1 MTSSTPDP
9 TQSAQG
15 TPGARMNPQAP
26 PVISIDTSII
36 DADEKQPPVLIEP
49 TPSYSPTVK
58 EEATPCDESDFSSH
72 AEEAQQHLNED
83 ADPSLGGGYKWAPKQ
98 LSHLIDPKSVFV
110 LAEMGGL
117 EGLQADLNTNL
128 QSGLSEEDAGA
139 RDARIEAYDRNILPE
154 KKAKSLFYLM
164 WMALQDKVL
173 ILLTVAA
180 IISLALGLYETFGQ
194 PDEYD
199 AQGRKLPKVD
209 WVEGVAIMV
218 AIIIV
223 VVVGAGNDWQKELR
237 FVKLNKKKEDRMIRV
252 IRSGKTQEVPI
263 AELLV
268 GDLVLLEPGDMIP
281 ADGILVS
288 GHNIKCDESSATGE
302 TDTMKKVSGFDAMT
316 AYESRVDGITRGKV
330 DPFILS
336 GSKVLEGIGTY
347 VVTAVGP
354 NSLFGKTLLSLNVED
369 EATPLQAKLN
379 DIAEGIAKAGGLAAL
394 ILFLVLFIR
403 FCARLPG
410 NHDTPAEK
418 GNEFMDILITA
429 ITIIVVAVPEG
440 LPLAVTLALA
450 FATTR
455 MLKDNNLVRELR
467 ACETMGNATTVCS
480 DKTGTLTENRMTVT
494 RGTIG
499 VEEFSVEHITEF
511 LETLPAEARE
521 ILFESIVFNT
531 TAFETDQIAD
541 TDAERFVGS
550 KTETALLNF
559 AHLYMGLQNLANQRD
574 AREIIQIVPFDSSR
588 KCMAVVLKMKGFY
601 RMYIKGASEVLS
613 AQASMIFNNNAVS
626 PITPEQRQD
635 IDEKIL
641 HYGEQ
646 SLRGIALAYRDF
658 ECSSWP
664 PKGMASSDDPTQ
676 ADFTPLFAD
685 LTLFGLIGIMDPLRE
700 GVTKAVAD
708 CQSAGVIVRMVTGD
722 NVNTAKA
729 IARECGIYSDDGL
742 VMEGP
747 VFRRLPEHEMKELLP
762 RLQVLARSS
771 PEDKRILVKAL
782 KEMGETVAVTGDGT
796 NDGPALKLADVG
808 FSMGIAGTEVAK
820 EASSI
825 ILMDDNFSSIVKAIM
840 WGRTVNDA
848 VKKFLQFQ
856 LTVNVTAVVLTFV
869 SAVVNKHGKSVLTAV
884 QLLWVNLI
892 MDTFAA
898 LALATDPP
906 SPDVLERKPDRK
918 SQSLITVTMWKMIF
932 GQAIFQ
938 LAVTFVLYFAGKYF
952 WTVETPRQHDELAAT
967 VFNTFVWMQFFNLFV
982 NRRLDNK
989 MNMFVGI
996 HRNIFFILICAII
1009 GGFQVLIMFVGGAAF
1024 SIVHLNG
1031 GQWATSL
1038 ICGVV
1043 SLPAGMLIRLVP
1055 DAWVSAM
1062 YPQWLHNWVSKLWRI
1077 MRPKNKEIVEIHVPP
1092 DEGFQ
1097 GSDYKWH
1104 SGIEEAR
1111 VQLEFMRAL
1120 RGGRMNLIPN
1130 LVPIKI
1136 RQKFQRSRSNS
1147 EVSSLPKKEPTVS
1160 MTTASPTQTVFDDSR
1175 GRWAENDGHLAVPG
1189 ATYGAASSPTS
1200 PGGSSTRSSSRGSRG
1215 SSIGALVMV
1224 PAIVGGA
1231 VAGWNPEL
1239 KPPSNNH

>member
-1 MTSSTPDP
+1 MMMMWGVKTRSFKL
-9 TQSAQG
+9 TQI
-15 TPGARMNPQAP
+15 
-26 PVISIDTSII
+26 V

-49 TPSYSPTVK
+49 TNSYSPTIK
-58 EEATPCDESDFSSH
+58 EETATPSTCNDSDFSTH

-83 ADPSLGGGYKWAPKQ
+83 ADGTLAGGYKWAPKQ

-117 EGLQADLNTNL
+117 EGLATDLNTNL

-194 PDEYD
+194 PAEHD

-263 AELLV
+263 ADLLV

-302 TDTMKKVSGFDAMT
+302 TDTMKKMSGFDAMT
-316 AYESRVDGITRGKV
+316 AYESRVDGLTRGKV

-354 NSLFGKTLLSLNVED
+354 NSLFGKTLLSLNIED

-394 ILFLVLFIR
+394 ILFIVLFIR

-410 NHDTPAEK
+410 NKDTPAEK

-499 VEEFSVEHITEF
+499 VEEFAVEEITQF
-511 LETLPAEARE
+511 FETLPAEARE

-574 AREIIQIVPFDSSR
+574 AREIVQIVPFDSSR
-588 KCMAVVLKMKGFY
+588 KCMAVILKMKGFY

-613 AQASMIFNNNAVS
+613 AQSSMIYNNNVVS
-626 PITPEQRQD
+626 PITKEQRQD
-635 IDEKIL
+635 IDQKIL

-664 PKGMASSDDPTQ
+664 PKGMASSDDSSQ
-676 ADFTPLFAD
+676 AEFEPMFSD

-729 IARECGIYSDDGL
+729 IARECGIYSEGGL

-747 VFRRLPEHEMKELLP
+747 VFRRLADHEMKEMLP
-762 RLQVLARSS
+762 QLQVLARSS

-892 MDTFAA
+892 MDTLAA

-918 SQSLITVTMWKMIF
+918 SQNLITVTMWKMIF

-938 LAVTFVLYFAGKYF
+938 LGVTFVLFFAGKYF
-952 WTVETPRQHDELAAT
+952 WTVDTPRQQDELDAT

-989 MNMFVGI
+989 MNMFSGI
-996 HRNIFFILICAII
+996 HRNIFFILIVVII

-1038 ICGVV
+1038 ICGVI
-1043 SLPAGMLIRLVP
+1043 SLPAGMLLRLIP
-1055 DAWVSAM
+1055 DAWISAM
-1062 YPQWLHNWVSKLWRI
+1062 YPQFLHNWISKLWRI
-1077 MRPKNKEIVEIHVPP
+1077 MRPKNKEIVEIHVPR
-1092 DEGFQ
+1092 DDGFQ

-1120 RGGRMNLIPN
+1120 RGGRMYQVPN
-1130 LVPIKI
+1130 LVPVKI
-1136 RQKFQRSRSNS
+1136 RQMFQRSRANS
-1147 EVSSLPKKEPTVS
+1147 VASLSKKEPSVS
-1160 MTTASPTQTVFDDSR
+1160 TTTASPTQTVFDES
-1175 GRWAENDGHLAVPG
+1175 GRDRWTENDGHLAVPG
-1189 ATYGAASSPTS
+1189 AHYGGSGNGNNDNTSPTS
-1200 PGGSSTRSSSRGSRG
+1200 PGGSSSRSSSRG

-1239 KPPSNNH
+1239 KPPSN

>member
-1 MTSSTPDP
+1 MP
-9 TQSAQG
+9 A
-15 TPGARMNPQAP
+15 
-26 PVISIDTSII
+26 
-36 DADEKQPPVLIEP
+36 
-49 TPSYSPTVK
+49 
-58 EEATPCDESDFSSH
+58 
-72 AEEAQQHLNED
+72 
-83 ADPSLGGGYKWAPKQ
+83 GYTWAPKQ

-110 LAEMGGL
+110 LAEMGGPDNL
-117 EGLQADLNTNL
+117 ARDLHTDLQA
-128 QSGLSEEDAGA
+128 GLSEEDAGA
-139 RDARIEAYDRNILPE
+139 REARIQAYDKNILPE

-164 WMALQDKVL
+164 WLALQDKVL
-173 ILLTVAA
+173 IMLTVAA
-180 IISLALGLYETFGQ
+180 VISLALGLYETFGQ
-194 PDEYD
+194 PPEYD
-199 AQGRKLPKVD
+199 EQGRQLPKVD

-237 FVKLNKKKEDRMIRV
+237 FVKLNKKKDDRLIRV

-281 ADGILVS
+281 ADGLLVS

-302 TDTMKKVSGFDAMT
+302 TDTMKKCSAHDAMI
-316 AYESRVDGITRGKV
+316 AYESHHDGLTKGKI

-347 VVTAVGP
+347 LVTAVGP

-394 ILFLVLFIR
+394 VLFIVLFIR

-410 NHDTPAEK
+410 NTSTPAEK
-418 GNEFMDILITA
+418 GNEFLDILITA

-499 VEEFSVEHITEF
+499 VNEFTVEKITEF
-511 LETLPAEARE
+511 METLPATTRE
-521 ILFESIVFNT
+521 ILYESIVFNT
-531 TAFETDQIAD
+531 TAFETDQVGD

-559 AHLYMGLQNLANQRD
+559 ARLYMGLQNLAAQRN
-574 AREIIQIVPFDSSR
+574 AREIVQIIPFDSSR
-588 KCMAVVLKMKGFY
+588 KCMAVVLKMDGFY
-601 RMYIKGASEVLS
+601 RMLIKGASEVLS
-613 AQASMIFNNNAVS
+613 GQSSSIYNNDVVT
-626 PITPEQRQD
+626 PITEEQRQS
-635 IDEKIL
+635 IDDRIL

-658 ECSSWP
+658 EVPSWP
-664 PKGMASSDDPTQ
+664 PKGMTSPDDASQ
-676 ADFTPLFAD
+676 AEFEPLFKD
-685 LTLFGLIGIMDPLRE
+685 LTLFGLVGIMDPLRE

-729 IARECGIYSDDGL
+729 IATECGIYTAGGL

-747 VFRRLPEHEMKELLP
+747 VFRRLSDYEMKDILP
-762 RLQVLARSS
+762 NLQVLARSS

-856 LTVNVTAVVLTFV
+856 LTVNVTAVLLTFV

-906 SPDVLERKPDRK
+906 SPDVLQRKPDRK

-952 WTVETPRQHDELAAT
+952 WTVETAEQHEELAAT

-989 MNMFVGI
+989 MNMFEGI
-996 HRNIFFILICAII
+996 HRNIFFILICVII

-1038 ICGVV
+1038 ICGFI
-1043 SLPAGMLIRLVP
+1043 SLPAGMLIRCVP
-1055 DAWVSAM
+1055 DAWVAAL
-1062 YPQWLHNWVSKLWRI
+1062 YPQWLHNGVSRLWRI
-1077 MRPKNKEIVEIHVPP
+1077 MRPKNREIIQVPP
-1092 DEGFQ
+1092 SEGGFQ
-1097 GSDYKWH
+1097 GADYKWH

-1120 RGGRMNLIPN
+1120 RGGRMNLIPH
-1130 LVPIKI
+1130 LVPLKL

-1147 EVSSLPKKEPTVS
+1147 EVSASPTKKDPSAVS
-1160 MTTASPTQTVFDDSR
+1160 MTAASPTQTVFDDKR

-1189 ATYGAASSPTS
+1189 ANYASGSPTS
-1200 PGGSSTRSSSRGSRG
+1200 PGGSSTRSSSRG

-1239 KPPSNNH
+1239 RPNH